1 MLVHVLAHWPGYRGR
16 PRVAPAFAEHG
27 FQVVARGKP
36 DRRVMRRSLS
46 VSG

>member
-1 MLVHVLAHWPGYRGR
+1 MLVRVLAHWPGYRGR

-27 FQVVARGKP
+27 FQVVAGGKP
-36 DRRVMRRSLS
+36 GRPVMGRSPS